1 MSITRDR
8 LEIINRVNNSRL
20 SAVIEDLADEA
31 GNAAGTRVKIFIP
44 IDHE

>member
-20 SAVIEDLADEA
+20 SAQIEDLKNLNGED
-31 GNAAGTRVKIFIP
+31 AGTRVRIFIP
-44 IDHE
+44 LEHE